1 MGLFRTS
8 LVATAAVAFLA
19 TTCAAAPAAM
29 ISPVR
34 RDLKFNFGQDKIRGV
49 NLGGWL
55 LLEPWITPS
64 IFEATPDEVVDEFT
78 YTKVLGPAE
87 AKTRLEKHWS
97 SWITESDFGEIASK
111 GLNFV
116 RIPIGYWSVTP
127 LDGDPYVQGA
137 YLWLGRALEWAQGTN
152 LKVMIDLHGA
162 PLSQNGLDNSGK
174 RGPIQWGQG
183 NSVGAT
189 LNALNKIRDDF
200 ASHPAVAAIQLLN
213 EPMGPQ
219 LDMNMVRQFMT
230 EGYNNLQSSNV
241 AVAVHDA
248 FQGVTSWND
257 WGAGMSSLV
266 LDTHHYQVF
275 ESGMLQLDAAG
286 HAAAACGFG
295 NQMAASNKVTI
306 SGEWSGAMTDCAKWL
321 NGRGVGARYDG
332 TFNFNGQTS
341 QYVGPCGAKY
351 SGTVGQLSEADRA
364 NIQRFIHAQ
373 MVAYEKADGWI
384 FWTWKTEAAP
394 EWDFRMLT
402 NAGLVPQPLGAMDAG
417 NVETLD
423 LDSDA
428 EDEGFESDDPDTP
441 SPTQTTFPTDSSTS
455 FPSETALPQTSPTS
469 GELGASIVGLAVLAI
484 VIFTLWICRRRRN
497 RAKRASKLRP
507 FLCRRS
513 SAQQSGMPAAP
524 PGAKTQSRVMDDLM
538 AAAYA
543 AENGNAW
550 ETGSKRS
557 SGSSLRREKE
567 EASALYASQKPNEK
581 SKSLYVKQL
590 TSGFWKRS
598 SQEEAGN
605 IRAPPSVAGKT
616 EMTSQSGA
624 TESTWNTWGHS
635 KPSLIEPLVFHFGL
649 SPLAMKFH
657 RVNNEVVEL
666 HNGGGDGTSTSSNKA
681 QAHGLFK
688 VLQDNPPDASDPLKR
703 ALPFQPRSYRDFM
716 LFERHYYDAA
726 AGMTQLYRPAIAN
739 IVNVVF
745 GLTGVDFPFFKPH
758 SLWYEQPI
766 FYQSNH
772 LAFYAD
778 RARVHCPKYCE
789 YLDVELEL
797 GAVLGKPLFNA
808 SPEEATAAI
817 AGFCVFNDFSVRNVQ
832 MAEMSCG
839 FGPQHSKSFANSIS
853 SAVVSADEILPRI
866 NDLTGRVVINDKT
879 VSECKTGKWQ
889 FTIGEAIAHV
899 SKGTRLYPGEFF
911 GSGTFPGGAGVER
924 ARFQA
929 RIGDVVRLEIDGIG
943 SVTNEIEAEV

>member
-1 MGLFRTS
+1 MELFRTS
-8 LVATAAVAFLA
+8 LVATVAVALLA
-19 TTCAAAPAAM
+19 STSVAVPAAM
-29 ISPVR
+29 VSPAR

-64 IFEATPDEVVDEFT
+64 IFEATADGVVDEFT

-87 AKTRLEKHWS
+87 ARARLEKHWS
-97 SWITESDFGEIASK
+97 SWITESDFGEIASQ

-137 YLWLGRALEWAQGTN
+137 YQWLGRALDWAQGAN

-174 RGPIQWGQG
+174 RGPVEWGQG
-183 NSVGAT
+183 NSVGTT
-189 LNALNKIRDDF
+189 LDALNKIRDDF

-230 EGYNNLQSSNV
+230 EGYNNLQSSNA

-257 WGAGMSSLV
+257 WGAGMSSLL

-275 ESGMLQLDAAG
+275 DSGMLQLDAAG
-286 HAAAACGFG
+286 HADAACGFG
-295 NQMAASNKVTI
+295 NQMAAANKVTI
-306 SGEWSGAMTDCAKWL
+306 AGEWSGAMTDCAKWL

-341 QYVGPCGAKY
+341 QHIGPCDGKY
-351 SGTVGQLSEADRA
+351 SGTVDQLSEADRA
-364 NIQRFIHAQ
+364 NIRRFIHAQ

-384 FWTWKTEAAP
+384 FWTWKTEGAP

-417 NVETLD
+417 NAETLD
-423 LDSDA
+423 PDSDA
-428 EDEGFESDDPDTP
+428 EDEDFESVDPDTP
-441 SPTQTTFPTDSSTS
+441 SPTQTTFPTDDSIP

-469 GELGASIVGLAVLAI
+469 GELGASIGSAQNEVQEPELSQNAGQSGQMGRSVIIAMGTIIGLAVLAI

-497 RAKRASKLRP
+497 RANAKPTSKLRP
-507 FLCRRS
+507 FLCRRDG
-513 SAQQSGMPAAP
+513 AQQSGMPAAP
-524 PGAKTQSRVMDDLM
+524 PDVKTQSRIMDDLI
-538 AAAYA
+538 AATYS

-557 SGSSLRREKE
+557 SGSSLWREKQ
-567 EASALYASQKPNEK
+567 EASAMYASQKPNEN
-581 SKSLYVKQL
+581 SKSLYVNQL

-624 TESTWNTWGHS
+624 TESTWNTWGVAQHPK
-635 KPSLIEPLVFHFGL
+635 KPKEDWIKRCIRL
-649 SPLAMKFH
+649 
-657 RVNNEVVEL
+657 
-666 HNGGGDGTSTSSNKA
+666 GGTK
-681 QAHGLFK
+681 
-688 VLQDNPPDASDPLKR
+688 
-703 ALPFQPRSYRDFM
+703 
-716 LFERHYYDAA
+716 
-726 AGMTQLYRPAIAN
+726 
-739 IVNVVF
+739 
-745 GLTGVDFPFFKPH
+745 
-758 SLWYEQPI
+758 
-766 FYQSNH
+766 
-772 LAFYAD
+772 
-778 RARVHCPKYCE
+778 
-789 YLDVELEL
+789 
-797 GAVLGKPLFNA
+797 
-808 SPEEATAAI
+808 
-817 AGFCVFNDFSVRNVQ
+817 
-832 MAEMSCG
+832 
-839 FGPQHSKSFANSIS
+839 
-853 SAVVSADEILPRI
+853 
-866 NDLTGRVVINDKT
+866 
-879 VSECKTGKWQ
+879 
-889 FTIGEAIAHV
+889 
-899 SKGTRLYPGEFF
+899 
-911 GSGTFPGGAGVER
+911 
-924 ARFQA
+924 
-929 RIGDVVRLEIDGIG
+929 
-943 SVTNEIEAEV
+943 

>member
-1 MGLFRTS
+1 MSRS
-8 LVATAAVAFLA
+8 S
-19 TTCAAAPAAM
+19 M
-29 ISPVR
+29 R
-34 RDLKFNFGQDKIRGV
+34 R
-49 NLGGWL
+49 
-55 LLEPWITPS
+55 
-64 IFEATPDEVVDEFT
+64 
-78 YTKVLGPAE
+78 
-87 AKTRLEKHWS
+87 
-97 SWITESDFGEIASK
+97 
-111 GLNFV
+111 
-116 RIPIGYWSVTP
+116 
-127 LDGDPYVQGA
+127 
-137 YLWLGRALEWAQGTN
+137 
-152 LKVMIDLHGA
+152 
-162 PLSQNGLDNSGK
+162 
-174 RGPIQWGQG
+174 RGPR
-183 NSVGAT
+183 VVED
-189 LNALNKIRDDF
+189 LYIR
-200 ASHPAVAAIQLLN
+200 P
-213 EPMGPQ
+213 
-219 LDMNMVRQFMT
+219 RQ
-230 EGYNNLQSSNV
+230 
-241 AVAVHDA
+241 
-248 FQGVTSWND
+248 
-257 WGAGMSSLV
+257 
-266 LDTHHYQVF
+266 
-275 ESGMLQLDAAG
+275 
-286 HAAAACGFG
+286 
-295 NQMAASNKVTI
+295 
-306 SGEWSGAMTDCAKWL
+306 
-321 NGRGVGARYDG
+321 
-332 TFNFNGQTS
+332 
-341 QYVGPCGAKY
+341 
-351 SGTVGQLSEADRA
+351 
-364 NIQRFIHAQ
+364 
-373 MVAYEKADGWI
+373 
-384 FWTWKTEAAP
+384 
-394 EWDFRMLT
+394 
-402 NAGLVPQPLGAMDAG
+402 

-423 LDSDA
+423 PDSDA

-455 FPSETALPQTSPTS
+455 FPSETALPQTSPIS
-469 GELGASIVGLAVLAI
+469 GELGASIGSAPNGVQEPELSQNADQSGQMGRGVIIAMGTIIGLAVLAI
-484 VIFTLWICRRRRN
+484 IIFTLWICRRRRN
-497 RAKRASKLRP
+497 RANAKRNSKLRP

-524 PGAKTQSRVMDDLM
+524 LDAKTQSKVMDDLI

-590 TSGFWKRS
+590 TTGFWKRS

-624 TESTWNTWGHS
+624 TDIRSF
-635 KPSLIEPLVFHFGL
+635 LIEPLVFYFGL
-649 SPLAMKFH
+649 SPIAMKFH

-666 HNGGGDGTSTSSNKA
+666 HTGGGDSTSTSSNKA

-726 AGMTQLYRPAIAN
+726 AGMTQLYRPAIAS

-758 SLWYEQPI
+758 ALWYEQPI

-817 AGFCVFNDFSVRNVQ
+817 AGFCVFNDFSARNVQ

-879 VSECKTGKWQ
+879 VSECKAGKWQ
-889 FTIGEAIAHV
+889 FTIGEAIAHA

-924 ARFQA
+924 ARFQV

-943 SVTNEIEAEV
+943 SVTNEIEAGD